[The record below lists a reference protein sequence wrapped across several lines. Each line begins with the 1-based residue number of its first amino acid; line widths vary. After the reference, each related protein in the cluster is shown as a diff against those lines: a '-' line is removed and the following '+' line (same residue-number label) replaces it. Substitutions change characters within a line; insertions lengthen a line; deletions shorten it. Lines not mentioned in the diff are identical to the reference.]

1 MAYEFSNS
9 AVKVSRVAGED
20 LSAAQYKFVKLDNG
34 DGTVKAVN
42 GATDR
47 PFGVLQNNP
56 TAGQI
61 AEITIVGGSKIK
73 AGGTASVGQ
82 ALFSNAS
89 ALAVTL
95 GFGTTG
101 SAAFVVGTFV
111 EDAASG
117 AITTAV
123 IDCANAGRGL

>member
-20 LSAAQYKFVKLDNG
+20 LSDAQYTFVKLDNG
-34 DGTVKAVN
+34 DGTVKAVD

-47 PFGVLQNNP
+47 PIGVLQNTP
-56 TAGQI
+56 ASGQI
-61 AEITIVGGSKIK
+61 AEITIVGGTKVE
-73 AGGTASVGQ
+73 AGGSASVGQ
-82 ALFSNAS
+82 PLFSNAS
-89 ALAVTL
+89 AVAVTL
-95 GFGTTG
+95 GVGTTG
-101 SAAFVVGTFV
+101 SAAFLVGTFV
-111 EDAASG
+111 EDAAAG

>member
-20 LSAAQYKFVKLDNG
+20 LSSAQYKFVKLDNG
-34 DGTVKAVN
+34 DGTVKAVD

-47 PFGVLQNNP
+47 PIGVLQNTP
-56 TAGQI
+56 ASGQI
-61 AEITIVGGSKIK
+61 AEITIVGGTKVE
-73 AGGTASVGQ
+73 AGGSASVGQ
-82 ALFSNAS
+82 PLFSNAS
-89 ALAVTL
+89 AVAVTL
-95 GFGTTG
+95 GVGTTG
-101 SAAFVVGTFV
+101 SAAFLVGTFV
-111 EDAASG
+111 EDAAAG